1 MLQGST
7 SPGFHGFRLPQW
19 PGGPMA
25 QVTWRLRVPEPQLL
39 EHWGPRVGVGR
50 EDKLTT
56 KSTPETGGARKGERE
71 GEGAR

>member
-1 MLQGST
+1 
-7 SPGFHGFRLPQW
+7 
-19 PGGPMA
+19 MA

-50 EDKLTT
+50 KDRLTT